1 MCVGIPGQII
11 EITDPV
17 NRMARVEVSG
27 QQRTINLALLAP
39 EEGAVGDW
47 VLVHA
52 GLAVQHLTET
62 EARETLDLLAELSQ
76 IYEDELRFTT
86 PT

>member
-1 MCVGIPGQII
+1 MCVGIPGQIV

-27 QQRTINLALLAP
+27 QQRTINLGLLAP
-39 EEGAVGDW
+39 EEGEVGEW

-62 EARETLDLLAELSQ
+62 EARETLDLLAELTQ
-76 IYEDELRFTT
+76 IYEEEL
-86 PT
+86 P

>member
-1 MCVGIPGQII
+1 MCVGIPGQIV

-17 NRMARVEVSG
+17 NRIARVEVSG
-27 QQRTINLALLAP
+27 QQRTINLGLLAP
-39 EEGAVGDW
+39 EEGVVGEW

-52 GLAVQHLTET
+52 GLAVQHLVEA

-76 IYEDELRFTT
+76 IYREEL
-86 PT
+86 P